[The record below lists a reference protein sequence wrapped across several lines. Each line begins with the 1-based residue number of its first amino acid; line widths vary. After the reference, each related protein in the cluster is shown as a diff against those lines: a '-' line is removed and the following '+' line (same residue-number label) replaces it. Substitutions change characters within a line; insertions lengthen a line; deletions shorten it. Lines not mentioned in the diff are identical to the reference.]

1 MNKSRLRVAASAFLL
16 SACTGVLPALAQ
28 SNGQTMNL
36 AGKVIHVDDGDT
48 LTLLDAQQIKWVIRL
63 TDIDA
68 PESGHGTRRP
78 GQPFSGKA
86 TALLKSLTLGKQV
99 TAACYDID
107 NRHTRIRYVCRVFVD
122 GADANITMLEAG
134 LAMAYRQQPRYVRDR
149 SSYQHEDAARAKR
162 LGIWS
167 QPVAIPPWEWRK
179 ACWTQGR
186 CEGAGD

>member
-1 MNKSRLRVAASAFLL
+1 MRAPHSPALLAALL
-16 SACTGVLPALAQ
+16 AAGIASLPAVAQ
-28 SNGQTMNL
+28 SNGQTMSL

-48 LTLLDAQQIKWVIRL
+48 LTMLDAQQLKWVIRL

-86 TALLKSLTLGKQV
+86 AALLKSLALGKQA
-99 TAACYDID
+99 TATCYDID
-107 NRHTRIRYVCRVFVD
+107 NRHTRTRYVCRVFVD
-122 GADANITMLEAG
+122 GTDTNMAMLDAG
-134 LAMAYRQQPRYVRDR
+134 LAMAYRQQPRYVRDQA
-149 SSYQHEDAARAKR
+149 SYQHEEAARAKR

-167 QPVAIPPWEWRK
+167 LPAPVPPWDWRK